1 MTVLLLKMAAETLPI
16 QDEIQEKKV
25 TEKNAQAIDKEID
38 NLLANATLQDRP
50 EALRQIT
57 KGTSITDESAKIGR
71 ELEQTT
77 ESITQELYR
86 NSEETSEKY
95 ETTVLQAILE
105 LVDAVLPVEGKE
117 EAGTVAISTQQ
128 LDKEFDDAVG
138 RLIKVPFADQT
149 SPERLITFLKCTTF
163 AIRLVKRYKQ
173 SRENESDSRVVWVV
187 RNVGRLLLRAAIRYE
202 LYKFIRSNGGWQ
214 GMYTAVCS
222 YISRLRDQTDG
233 EGRSMLPKD
242 TYPTAAAVVI
252 VGALL
257 ASYLYIRY
265 KN

>member
-1 MTVLLLKMAAETLPI
+1 MAAETLPI

-77 ESITQELYR
+77 ESRSITQELYR

-105 LVDAVLPVEGKE
+105 LVDAVLPVESKE

-138 RLIKVPFADQT
+138 RLIKVPFANQT

-202 LYKFIRSNGGWQ
+202 LYTFIRSNGGWQ
-214 GMYTAVCS
+214 GMYTAVCI

-233 EGRSMLPKD
+233 EGKSMLPKY

-257 ASYLYIRY
+257 ASYLYTRY